1 VIRLIIGLLAKT
13 AHVNFLINPGISRR
27 QNWESWNFFVR
38 RGNNRT
44 AYSRAVIAPTEHQ
57 PAGADLVFQVEA
69 IFSPTGLLSRA
80 KNFEYRPQQQ
90 QMAVAVARALQNRE
104 HLAVEAGTGVGK
116 SLAYLIPAILFA
128 VAQKKKAVV
137 STHTIN
143 LQEQLTEKDLPM
155 LAQILPVKFNFT
167 MLKGRANYLCTRRLH
182 KAMQQS
188 GNLFTS
194 SEAEELQRIYEWS
207 KETRDGSLSD
217 FDIEPD
223 MKVWAQV
230 CSERGLC
237 SPKICGHP
245 SDFAKD
251 HGVCFFQRARNRI
264 LSSDVLVLNHT
275 LFFTLLGGV
284 DEDIEGGILFKNDFV
299 IFDEAHQ
306 MENVASRHIGLS
318 VSSGQVRYALN
329 RLWNPRTE
337 KGLLATLH
345 KGAAVKLVADI
356 LSEADKFFENVEAAC
371 EEIQQNAKHDRFGGG
386 ESGGRRR
393 PWTELRIRRAELVKD
408 NVTLPIQRLRE
419 AVGDLIKLSADKD
432 IGQELVECNRRLAEL
447 RDEVKAFLEQSA
459 ADHVYWVERSGK
471 AHKNLALNAAPIDVA
486 EFLRRRLFESDTSI
500 IMTSATLAT
509 DVAQTSGL
517 CRAKGAVVQSGQK
530 EHRSETCAT
539 ALPFTSFDPKSPMSK
554 PGRNLPHWRQEG
566 TTYFVTF
573 RLADSV
579 PAVRIKQFLAE
590 REEWLALHPEPR
602 LEADEREYHEKFANR
617 FENWLD
623 TGAGSCVLRQ
633 PQAAEKVAAALRHFD
648 GERYALGHF
657 VVMPNHVHVLVRP
670 LAGHTLSEILKSW
683 KSFTA
688 REINQSLGRTEALW
702 QDESFD
708 HIVRTPQALE
718 QFTEYIRQNPAKAGL
733 KGGESILGFGTGVGG
748 PQQITP
754 VEETDTGRRPVP
766 HAQDTDRRSVP
777 HAQDTDRRSV
787 PRKGGLKY
795 FVRRV
800 GAESATQLQVGTPF
814 DYERQM
820 KLFVASKMPDPREAG
835 YADALKHWVA
845 HFVMQTHGKAFVL
858 FTNYKL
864 MQELGERMEPF
875 FNKLGVACLVQGR
888 GTPRS
893 TMLERFKDDVDSVLF
908 GTDSFWQGV
917 DVPGEALSNVIIT
930 RLPFAVPDHPLIEAR
945 IEAIE
950 ARGGNSFSE
959 FSLPEAILKFRQG
972 VGRLIRTK
980 TDTGIIVVLDNRVLT
995 KQYGQAFLDALP
1007 KCPVEIV

>member
-1 VIRLIIGLLAKT
+1 
-13 AHVNFLINPGISRR
+13 
-27 QNWESWNFFVR
+27 
-38 RGNNRT
+38 
-44 AYSRAVIAPTEHQ
+44 
-57 PAGADLVFQVEA
+57 
-69 IFSPTGLLSRA
+69 
-80 KNFEYRPQQQ
+80 
-90 QMAVAVARALQNRE
+90 
-104 HLAVEAGTGVGK
+104 
-116 SLAYLIPAILFA
+116 
-128 VAQKKKAVV
+128 
-137 STHTIN
+137 
-143 LQEQLTEKDLPM
+143 
-155 LAQILPVKFNFT
+155 
-167 MLKGRANYLCTRRLH
+167 
-182 KAMQQS
+182 
-188 GNLFTS
+188 LFTS
-194 SEAEELQRIYEWS
+194 SEAEELQRIAEWS
-207 KETRDGSLSD
+207 KETTDGSLSD
-217 FDIEPD
+217 FGIEPD

-284 DEDIEGGILFKNDFV
+284 DEDIAGGILFKNDFV

-306 MENVASRHIGLS
+306 MERVASRHIGLS

-337 KGLLATLH
+337 KGLLATLR

-356 LSEADKFFENVEAAC
+356 LSEADKFFENVEVAC
-371 EEIQQNAKHDRFGGG
+371 EEIQQNARRDSFGGG
-386 ESGGRRR
+386 EGGGRRR
-393 PWTELRIRRAELVKD
+393 AWTELRIRRAELVKD

-419 AVGDLIKLSADKD
+419 AVGDLIKLSEDKD

-459 ADHVYWVERSGK
+459 PEHVYWVERGGK

-509 DVAQTSGL
+509 V
-517 CRAKGAVVQSGQK
+517 GQAS
-530 EHRSETCAT
+530 RLSPSEKKTLET
-539 ALPFTSFDPKSPMSK
+539 GVTPVLRRRDAL
-554 PGRNLPHWRQEG
+554 
-566 TTYFVTF
+566 TYF
-573 RLADSV
+573 
-579 PAVRIKQFLAE
+579 
-590 REEWLALHPEPR
+590 
-602 LEADEREYHEKFANR
+602 
-617 FENWLD
+617 
-623 TGAGSCVLRQ
+623 
-633 PQAAEKVAAALRHFD
+633 
-648 GERYALGHF
+648 
-657 VVMPNHVHVLVRP
+657 
-670 LAGHTLSEILKSW
+670 
-683 KSFTA
+683 
-688 REINQSLGRTEALW
+688 
-702 QDESFD
+702 
-708 HIVRTPQALE
+708 
-718 QFTEYIRQNPAKAGL
+718 AK
-733 KGGESILGFGTGVGG
+733 
-748 PQQITP
+748 
-754 VEETDTGRRPVP
+754 
-766 HAQDTDRRSVP
+766 
-777 HAQDTDRRSV
+777 
-787 PRKGGLKY
+787 
-795 FVRRV
+795 RV

-820 KLFVASKMPDPREAG
+820 KLFAVKKMPDPREAG
-835 YADALKHWVA
+835 YADALEHWIA
-845 HFVMQTHGKAFVL
+845 HFVKQTHGKAFVL

-864 MQELGERMEPF
+864 MQEVAERMEPF

-893 TMLERFKDDVDSVLF
+893 TMLEKFKDDVDSVLF

-917 DVPGEALSNVIIT
+917 DVPGDALSNVIIT